1 MLQRRSEM
9 MSKKRSGAVLERE
22 TPESQQGALAI
33 SRGGVTHQHT
43 LRNIGVIAGYEFKKR
58 IRQRSFIII
67 TILMLVLVILGAC
80 VPTAIEY
87 FTATSSSQ
95 AKMVV
100 VNNAGSIAGMNNDA
114 LSRYINTALNGTTTQ
129 TSGTSTSGSTPYSI
143 RIAAAGSSSDL
154 QKQVKDGTVSILLV
168 LGRTANGEI
177 GFTYY
182 TNASSSSLT
191 GDPHLAGVQALA
203 GQLNV
208 VDKASRLGLTP
219 AQTANLFAQPAFS
232 VVHTGQGQDGRSV
245 ADLATGYILAYVGVL
260 LIFMA
265 VYLYGYGVAT
275 GVAEE
280 KSSRIMEILVNAATP
295 FQLMVGKIV
304 GIGAAGLSQM
314 AAFVVVG
321 IGALLLQTPIKA
333 LLFGNSAG
341 GLNLDIT
348 GTSVTMLLLL
358 LVYFL
363 LGFLLYATL
372 FAAVGA
378 LVKRM
383 EELQNVI
390 QPVVW
395 LFTIGYLVSFFG
407 IYTPDA
413 PWVKLISYIPFWTPT
428 AMLMRI
434 GMGAV
439 AWWEIALTTAL
450 MLLSIYLC
458 AVISARIYR
467 FGVLMYGQKPGL
479 SQLFKLVWRA

>member
-1 MLQRRSEM
+1 
-9 MSKKRSGAVLERE
+9 MSKKSGVVLERA
-22 TPESQQGALAI
+22 TPVIQQHTPSITTGGAAH
-33 SRGGVTHQHT
+33 RHT
-43 LRNIGVIAGYEFKKR
+43 LRNIGLIASYEFRKR
-58 IRQRSFIII
+58 IRQRSFIIS

-95 AKMVV
+95 TKMVV
-100 VNNAGSIAGMNNDA
+100 VNNATTIATMNDDA
-114 LSRYINTALNGTTTQ
+114 LSRYINTALNGTATQ
-129 TSGTSTSGSTPYSI
+129 ATGTKTAGSTPYSI
-143 RIAAAGSSSDL
+143 RMAPAGSSISDL

-168 LGRTANGEI
+168 LDRAANGEI

-191 GDPHLAGVQALA
+191 VDPHLSGVQALA
-203 GQLNV
+203 GQLNAL
-208 VDKASRLGLTP
+208 DKASRLGLTP
-219 AQTANLFAQPAFS
+219 AQTASLFAQPAFS
-232 VVHTGQGQDGRSV
+232 VVHTGQDQNSRSV
-245 ADLATGYILAYVGVL
+245 AETVTGYILAYVGIL
-260 LIFMA
+260 LIFMS

-314 AAFVVVG
+314 AAFVAVG
-321 IGALLLQTPIKA
+321 IGALLLQTPVKA
-333 LLFGNSAG
+333 LLFGTSSGAG
-341 GLNLDIT
+341 GLSLNIT
-348 GTSVTMLLLL
+348 GASVTMLLLL
-358 LVYFL
+358 LVYFV

-378 LVKRM
+378 LVKRQ
-383 EELQNVI
+383 EDLQNVV
-390 QPVVW
+390 QPVMW
-395 LFTIGYLVSFFG
+395 LFTVGYLVSFFG
-407 IYTPDA
+407 IYSPDA
-413 PWVKLISYIPFWTPT
+413 AWIKVMSYIPFWTPT
-428 AMLMRI
+428 TMLMRI
-434 GMGAV
+434 GTGAV

-450 MLLSIYLC
+450 MIVAIYLC

-479 SQLFKLVWRA
+479 RQLAKLARRV